1 MEEDKPL
8 DGDFSLSPALEFETT
23 DMNQTFA
30 NLSLELI
37 KNITNQLD
45 QSKSGLENSDNKI
58 NETELYENGQTAK
71 ENNERSFI
79 FINQK
84 FKSPWFNSQRSLT
97 RKSLFSSDENSD
109 HFEEVA
115 NKFSVGFESI
125 EQVLNDFRQTAKPA
139 VQKVLNPVPS
149 INLPPPPNTKHNQ
162 NQIPSQSNPNKARA
176 KNPAYAHNKAFYNP
190 VLVVPTHAEDN
201 REYVELLKRP
211 LVRPVA
217 IPTNSRTNIRY
228 PEPEPYK
235 PFERLLLERH
245 FFNDDEDSVVPRLAV
260 QNQNHVQNK
269 VNYGAQSQPQRIST
283 VVSSNRVDS
292 TRNIFDF
299 KFNFDTTNRVSE
311 SKEEDEKLDQYLRS
325 TLRGEASLRG
335 ESYAKI
341 KEGSY
346 DCYNS
351 SCRRLYSK
359 NNMQRLNNGVLL
371 GLNCVCEEGSTKDR
385 LIRKNGG
392 NLKDT
397 TGSHPHPNTT
407 EVNDSDE
414 KAKEPVSFSKLNEQS
429 DVKAPHVNKTECFYS
444 GWFQPKCS
452 NIIKM

>member
-1 MEEDKPL
+1 M
-8 DGDFSLSPALEFETT
+8 DGDSSLLPSFELDVT

-45 QSKSGLENSDNKI
+45 QSKSGLENLDDKI
-58 NETELYENGQTAK
+58 NETELYENGQAAK

-84 FKSPWFNSQRSLT
+84 FKSPWFESQRSLT

-109 HFEEVA
+109 NFEELPD
-115 NKFSVGFESI
+115 KFSLGFESM
-125 EQVLNDFRQTAKPA
+125 EHVFNEFRQTVKPA
-139 VQKVLNPVPS
+139 VQKAFKPVPS
-149 INLPPPPNTKHNQ
+149 LKLPPQHKTKHNQ
-162 NQIPSQSNPNKARA
+162 SPSQSNSKNYP
-176 KNPAYAHNKAFYNP
+176 KNPAYAYNKVFYNP
-190 VLVVPTHAEDN
+190 VLVPPTHAEDN

-217 IPTNSRTNIRY
+217 IATNSRTNIRY
-228 PEPEPYK
+228 PEPEPHT

-260 QNQNHVQNK
+260 QNQHHVQNK
-269 VNYGAQSQPQRIST
+269 LNYGAQSPPQRIST
-283 VVSSNRVDS
+283 AVSSNRADS

-299 KFNFDTTNRVSE
+299 KFNFDTTNKVSE
-311 SKEEDEKLDQYLRS
+311 SKEDDEKLDQYLRS
-325 TLRGEASLRG
+325 TLRGEAYMRG
-335 ESYAKI
+335 EQSHAKT
-341 KEGSY
+341 KEGSF

-351 SCRRLYSK
+351 SCRRQNSK
-359 NNMQRLNNGVLL
+359 NNMQRMNNGVLL
-371 GLNCVCEEGSTKDR
+371 GLNCVCEDGTIRDR

-392 NLKDT
+392 NSKNS
-397 TGSHPHPNTT
+397 TGSHPNTT
-407 EVNDSDE
+407 EVNDSE
-414 KAKEPVSFSKLNEQS
+414 EIVKEPVSFSKLNEQS
-429 DVKAPHVNKTECFYS
+429 EVKMPHANKTDCYYS

-452 NIIKM
+452 KTIKM